1 MLLFAGTITQ
11 VSSLFWKSIGFVIY
25 HYTGADY
32 FLFHL
37 IYLLL
42 HSTSESAILA
52 LVTLIGFGWTLTFQ
66 SGQYFDVFLPL
77 GMSFYI

>member
-1 MLLFAGTITQ
+1 MLLFFGTISQ

-37 IYLLL
+37 VYMLL
-42 HSTSESAILA
+42 HSASESAIVA
-52 LVTLIGFGWTLTFQ
+52 LVTLIGFGWTLTFK

-77 GMSFYI
+77 GSY